1 MSTTGTA
8 STTPLV
14 TLDDIRRA
22 REVGA
27 AHLHRTP
34 MAASESLS
42 GLAGCRLT
50 LKQELFQKTG
60 SFKVRGALNRLS
72 TLTAEE
78 KRRGVLTVSAGNHA
92 AGVAWA
98 ARLSGA
104 PCTVVMPNTAPRSKL
119 EAVRAYGAEVIL
131 NETGFEG
138 IFERVRAVEAERGL
152 LFIPPFDDPRIIA
165 GQGVVGLE
173 IVEDFP
179 EPDLVVVP
187 IGGGGLMSGV
197 ATAVKAVSPRT
208 RVVGVEPVGA
218 DAMWRSLQSG
228 RPERLE
234 QVETLADGLAAPFAG
249 ELTFAHIRARVDAVV
264 RVTDAEIVQAMR
276 LILTRCKLLVEP
288 AAAAATAALLAGKV
302 PGIAPDARVVAILS
316 GGNVDPERLGD
327 LFRTV

>member
-1 MSTTGTA
+1 MS
-8 STTPLV
+8 SPSLV
-14 TLDDIRRA
+14 TLADIRRA
-22 REVGA
+22 REA
-27 AHLHRTP
+27 TAPHLHHTP
-34 MAASESLS
+34 MATSATLS
-42 GLAGCRLT
+42 AMTGCRLT

-72 TLTAEE
+72 VLSDDE

-98 ARLSGA
+98 ARLYSV
-104 PCTVVMPNTAPRSKL
+104 PCTVVMPNHAPRSKL
-119 EAVRAYGAEVIL
+119 EAVRGYGAEVIL

-138 IFERVRAVEAERGL
+138 IFERVKAIEAERGL

-197 ATAVKAVSPRT
+197 AAAVKAASPGT
-208 RVVGVEPVGA
+208 RVVGVEPFGA

-234 QVETLADGLAAPFAG
+234 RIDTLADGLSAPFAG
-249 ELTFAHIRARVDAVV
+249 ELTFAHVRALVDEVV
-264 RVTDAEIVQAMR
+264 RVTDAEIVAAMR

-288 AAAAATAALLAGKV
+288 AAAAATAALLAGRV
-302 PGIAPDARVVAILS
+302 GGITSDLRVVAILS
-316 GGNVDPERLGD
+316 GGNVDPERLGGM
-327 LFRTV
+327 LSTVPDSAV